1 MDTNPNPPAHDTDS
15 GDYVSRA
22 ILRHEVDDTALEE
35 AMIADLDRALGHPAR
50 RHVEAGTVLLQEGE
64 KPSGIAV
71 LIDGQVEL
79 TKTTPEGELLV
90 HVASTGRIIGLTSL
104 TRTGRASFTVRATS
118 DATLLPISFAEL
130 DRVLR
135 EHPAL
140 AHRFVHVLVL
150 SLSRRHRRAVELQV
164 ENTRL
169 ARSLAED
176 RDRLEQTLT
185 QLEEAQ
191 SQVVQSA
198 RMATLGELAA
208 GLAHELNNPLAALTR
223 AAEFITSDVTDLLAS
238 GPDGGWRMQALER
251 ARQQGPMS
259 TAEQRR
265 RRAALAEALGD
276 RDLAERLLA
285 AGIDDVDE
293 ARSLLEGLDAAER
306 SALLTE
312 LERLHGL
319 GEAMRNL
326 RESADRI
333 SGLVQGL
340 RSYARAGRDLVGGV
354 DVREGLDETLR
365 LLAHR
370 LEHVEVVRHYEEVP
384 EITAHP
390 GELNQVWTNI
400 IVNALDAMGQRGRL
414 DVATRPT
421 DGGVEV
427 AITDSGPGI
436 PPENLDRIFEPHF
449 TTKGGRIAYGLGL
462 GLSICRQ
469 IVRRHGGQIDIDSQP
484 GRTTVR
490 VQLPPKP
497 PRSIAEG
504 NDHASREDPSR

>member
-1 MDTNPNPPAHDTDS
+1 MEPPPADDESAHYLS
-15 GDYVSRA
+15 GA

-35 AMIADLDRALGHPAR
+35 AMIADLEQALDSPER
-50 RHVEAGTVLLQEGE
+50 QRVEAGTTLLREGE

-71 LIDGQVEL
+71 LLDGQVEL
-79 TKTTPEGELLV
+79 TKTTPEGELLL

-104 TRTGRASFTVRATS
+104 TRSGRASFTVRATS
-118 DATLLPISFAEL
+118 EATLLPISFTEL

-140 AHRFVHVLVL
+140 AHRFIHVLVL

-176 RDRLEQTLT
+176 RDRLEEALS

-198 RMATLGELAA
+198 RMATLGEMAA

-223 AAEFITSDVTDLLAS
+223 AADFITSDVTDLLGA
-238 GPDGGWRMQALER
+238 GPDGGWRLQALER
-251 ARQQGPMS
+251 ALQRAPVS

-265 RRAALAEALGD
+265 RRAALAEALRD
-276 RDLAERLLA
+276 RNLADRLLA
-285 AGIDDVDE
+285 AGIDDADE
-293 ARSLLEGLDAAER
+293 ARALLAGVSPSQRPE
-306 SALLTE
+306 LLTE

-326 RESADRI
+326 RASADRI
-333 SGLVQGL
+333 SGLVKGL
-340 RSYARAGRDLVGGV
+340 RSYARAGRDIVGGV

-370 LEHVEVVRHYEEVP
+370 LDEVRVARHYEEVP
-384 EITAHP
+384 AITAHP
-390 GELNQVWTNI
+390 GELNQVWTNV
-400 IVNALDAMGQRGRL
+400 IVNALDAMGERGEL
-414 DVATRPT
+414 EIAARPW
-421 DGGVEV
+421 DSGVEV

-436 PPENLDRIFEPHF
+436 AQADLDRVFEPHF
-449 TTKGGRIAYGLGL
+449 TTKGGRVAYGLGL

-469 IVRRHGGQIDIDSQP
+469 IVRRHGGRIDIDTEP
-484 GRTTVR
+484 GRTTMRVR
-490 VQLPPKP
+490 LPSRP
-497 PRSIAEG
+497 PAPEG
-504 NDHASREDPSR
+504 HDTASQEDPTR